1 MFQAAST
8 ALLIA
13 AIAAAPALAQTGQ
26 AQTGQAQTGQDA
38 SAGPDSVAPPPNP
51 DLDRDGYPYPVTD
64 LVYEYPIPHPGL
76 PPLEEYDDI
85 AVTLTS
91 TDQGYIAPL
100 GTDFDVTL
108 RLGDL
113 PGPDTVIY
121 GSALSTINVAIRNHL
136 AERYGNIGHLVTPSA
151 DEIDYE
157 DTRRDVRAPG
167 DTELTIKI
175 WRASIGEIRTLGL
188 GQKWESFSEDG
199 ATGGAVD
206 EPEHARVR
214 ERSPLQQGDL
224 LVRPPLD
231 RFVHHLNRHPGRRVD
246 LALSPTGRPGEV
258 NVDYLITEA
267 KDWFV
272 YGQVSNTGSE
282 STDEW
287 VYRFGAQHHQLTQN
301 DDILR
306 VDYITA
312 GFDETHTV
320 LASYDAPID
329 PEGRLRG
336 RVFGRYNEYTAGDV
350 GFGDD
355 DFTGE
360 GYEIGLELS
369 QNVFQSG
376 PLFIDLVGGARFESI
391 DVENNLAMIE
401 GSETFVIPY
410 LGARSVRNTPV
421 SNLGAEIFLDF
432 GIASDGDEA
441 DQLGRFDV
449 DEDWTVLRG
458 SAYASVFLE
467 PFLDPA
473 GFEGE
478 RGPEA
483 MTLAHELFLSARG
496 QWSMG
501 NRLIPN
507 YQQVAGGF
515 FTVRGY
521 DESVAVGDNVIIGT
535 AEYRFYPGKWIGTAV
550 EPASVLGRPF
560 NTARSQP
567 YGSADWEVMLRAFY
581 DIAEI
586 GVEDRDPLS
595 ETEDTLMSVGVGA
608 EARLW
613 QNVTLRVDW
622 GYVLSDL
629 GEGALKQ
636 ADSGD
641 SRVHFLATLLF

>member
-1 MFQAAST
+1 MFRSAT
-8 ALLIA
+8 IA
-13 AIAAAPALAQTGQ
+13 VCAFTICTHAQDETEPAAAPDTTIEAQQ
-26 AQTGQAQTGQDA
+26 AEIQ
-38 SAGPDSVAPPPNP
+38 PAPQPE
-51 DLDRDGYPYPVTD
+51 LDRDGYPYAVSD
-64 LVYEYPIPHPGL
+64 LVYMYPIPHPSL
-76 PPLEEYDDI
+76 PDIVEYDDI
-85 AVTLTS
+85 VVTLTP
-91 TDQGYIAPL
+91 TEMGFIASL
-100 GTDFDVTL
+100 GTEYDVAV

-113 PGPDTVIY
+113 GGPDTVIY
-121 GSALSTINVAIRNHL
+121 GSALSAINVAVRDHL
-136 AERYGNIGHLVTPSA
+136 ANVHGMLGHLVTPAA

-157 DTRRDVRAPG
+157 NTRRDLRAAG

-188 GQKWESFSEDG
+188 GQKWESFSDEE
-199 ATGGAVD
+199 ATGGAID
-206 EPEHARVR
+206 EPTHAHIR
-214 ERSPLQQGDL
+214 ERSPMQQGDL
-224 LVRPPLD
+224 LIRPPLD

-246 LALSPTGRPGEV
+246 LALSPTGNPGQV
-258 NVDYLITEA
+258 NVDYLVTEA

-287 VYRFGAQHHQLTQN
+287 VWRFGAQHHQVSGN

-306 VDYITA
+306 IDYITA

-320 LASYDAPID
+320 LASYDTPLDAD
-329 PEGRLRG
+329 GRLRG

-350 GFGDD
+350 GFAGD

-360 GYEIGLELS
+360 GYELGLELA
-369 QNVFQSG
+369 QNVYQDGAFF
-376 PLFIDLVGGARFESI
+376 LDVVGGARFESI

-401 GSETFVIPY
+401 GSETFFIPY
-410 LGARSVRNTPV
+410 LGARASRNTPV
-421 SNLGAEIFLDF
+421 STLGAELFLDF

-441 DQLGRFDV
+441 AQLGRFNV

-458 SAYASVFLE
+458 SANFSFFLE
-467 PFLDPA
+467 PFLDTS

-483 MTLAHELFLSARG
+483 MTLAHELFLSGRG

-535 AEYRFYPGKWIGTAV
+535 AEYRFYPGKWIAPAV
-550 EPASVLGRPF
+550 EPTSVLGRPF
-560 NTARSQP
+560 NSARTQP
-567 YGSADWEVMLRAFY
+567 YGSADWEFLLRAFY
-581 DIAEI
+581 DVASI

-595 ETEDTLMSVGVGA
+595 ETEDTLMSIGLGA

-613 QNVTLRVDW
+613 QNVTLRADW

-629 GEGALKQ
+629 GEGVLKQ